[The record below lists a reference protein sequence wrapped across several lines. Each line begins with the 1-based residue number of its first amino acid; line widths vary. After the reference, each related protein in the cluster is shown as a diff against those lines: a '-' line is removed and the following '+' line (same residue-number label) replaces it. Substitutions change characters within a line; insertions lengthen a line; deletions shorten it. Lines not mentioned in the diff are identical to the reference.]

1 MFTVFG
7 LSTIFLD
14 PFVEF
19 ELAKFVLKNLLLQ
32 IAHSALVCTFGAV
45 FFEHLL
51 GTRADSWVLVVKK
64 LFERLATLA
73 RDDALPRYAA
83 FQIAQGLPICE
94 FLSAEFRALATD
106 VTGMAAT

>member
-7 LSTIFLD
+7 LSTIFLN
-14 PFVEF
+14 PLVEF
-19 ELAKFVLKNLLLQ
+19 ELAKFVLQNLFLQ
-32 IAHSALVCTFGAV
+32 VAHRALACSFGVV

-51 GTRADSWVLVVKK
+51 GTRADSSVLVVKK
-64 LFERLATLA
+64 LFERLAALT

-94 FLSAEFRALATD
+94 FLSAQFRALATD